1 MYVNS
6 VCKDLYTVLCAVR
19 WSEWTWQSPFSP
31 FVRWLWIVKTPLK
44 MLATDAK
51 KQKKSNPIR
60 FIFDG
65 RKFWGQCVNV
75 IDIMWG
81 HIYFSTCEKFGRK
94 FCPKCAMTFT
104 PKITMTGKVVTT
116 KCWTCYKTETW
127 MPTLTYLLRH
137 IIVWQLL
144 LNHVKVNRSSIL
156 KSVHCYDAN

>member
-1 MYVNS
+1 MQGSIYS
-6 VCKDLYTVLCAVR
+6 ALCC
-19 WSEWTWQSPFSP
+19 E
-31 FVRWLWIVKTPLK
+31 VKWMNLTIAIFAICT
-44 MLATDAK
+44 LALNCQNTSQNACYGCK